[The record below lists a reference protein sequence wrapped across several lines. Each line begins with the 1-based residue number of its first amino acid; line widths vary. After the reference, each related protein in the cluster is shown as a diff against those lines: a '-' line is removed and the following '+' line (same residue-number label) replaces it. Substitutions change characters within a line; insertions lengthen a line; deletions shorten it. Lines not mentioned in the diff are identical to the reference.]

1 MATTTLGIKLDEQTR
16 ERLKALAEAKDR
28 ATHWLIKTAIL
39 EYLDKE
45 EQAGRERREDLER
58 WERYQ
63 LTGQAISHAT
73 VTEWLD
79 ALAKGERKPCP
90 R

>member
-1 MATTTLGIKLDEQTR
+1 MATTTLGIKLDEQAR
-16 ERLKALAEAKDR
+16 ERLRALAEVKDR
-28 ATHWLIKTAIL
+28 ATHWLIKTANL

-58 WERYQ
+58 WECYQ

>member
-1 MATTTLGIKLDEQTR
+1 MATTTLGIKLDEHTR